1 MPSHHRALTICG
13 LSLYAKAYKK
23 QFQVSTLTCTLFFI
37 ASCELLFMNRASH
50 LASLKLLRGDFI
62 SFHFSFHFIFNSLDM
77 VAPQIQGSGLQG
89 TMLKTS
95 I

>member
-1 MPSHHRALTICG
+1 MRVKHDILGFAHMGADPFSICSRLG
-13 LSLYAKAYKK
+13 PIRTGP
-23 QFQVSTLTCTLFFI
+23 F
-37 ASCELLFMNRASH
+37 
-50 LASLKLLRGDFI
+50 
-62 SFHFSFHFIFNSLDM
+62 SFFHFIFNSLDM

>member
-1 MPSHHRALTICG
+1 MALHNRTIEECE
-13 LSLYAKAYKK
+13 
-23 QFQVSTLTCTLFFI
+23 I
-37 ASCELLFMNRASH
+37 ASAV
-50 LASLKLLRGDFI
+50 FI
-62 SFHFSFHFIFNSLDM
+62 SFFHFIFNSLDM

>member
-1 MPSHHRALTICG
+1 MCFVHGGSDYFR
-13 LSLYAKAYKK
+13 
-23 QFQVSTLTCTLFFI
+23 V
-37 ASCELLFMNRASH
+37 
-50 LASLKLLRGDFI
+50 GDLENHCVENFK
-62 SFHFSFHFIFNSLDM
+62 FHFISFHFIFNSLDM